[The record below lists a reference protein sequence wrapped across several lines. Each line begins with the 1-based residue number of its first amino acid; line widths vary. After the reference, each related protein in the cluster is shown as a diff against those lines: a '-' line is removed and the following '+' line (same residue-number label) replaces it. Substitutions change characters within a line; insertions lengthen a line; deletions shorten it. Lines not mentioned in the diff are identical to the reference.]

1 MGKYMSKRIIQA
13 IGVVFCISLITFF
26 VLNIVP
32 GNPVRIMLGEYA
44 NEETIARV
52 TAQMGLDKPIPIQ
65 YFNWLK
71 NMLMGDFGVSY
82 FQNKPV
88 IDILTTSFTVTAKLA
103 GIAYVLAI
111 CLGVVVGVVAAV
123 NRGKWLDSLLMTV
136 SVFGISA
143 PSFWIA
149 IILQIVISLKLD
161 LLPLSGVDS
170 FASFILPGIALGT
183 RYAASVARITR
194 TSMLEVL
201 SQDYI
206 RTAQAKG
213 LKKWAVIIKHAFR
226 NALIPVITIAGADL
240 GSILTGSVLIESVFS
255 IPGIGKMLVDS
266 INTRDLPI
274 VQGGVMYIAVI
285 CVVMYLVV
293 DILYTVVDPRIHL
306 GKESDA

>member
-1 MGKYMSKRIIQA
+1 MGKYLGKRVLQA
-13 IGVVFCISLITFF
+13 IGVIFCISLITFF

-44 NEETIARV
+44 TEETIARV
-52 TAQMGLDKPIPIQ
+52 TTEMGLDKPIVVQ
-65 YFNWLK
+65 YVNWLK
-71 NMLMGDFGVSY
+71 NMLTGNFGTSY
-82 FQNKPV
+82 FQKKPV
-88 IDILTTSFTVTAKLA
+88 IDILTKSFLVTAKLA
-103 GIAYVLAI
+103 GFAYILAI
-111 CLGVVVGVVAAV
+111 VLGVVIGVVAAV
-123 NRGKWLDSLLMTV
+123 NRGKWVDSLLMTI
-136 SVFGISA
+136 SVLGISA

-149 IILQIVISLKLD
+149 IILQIIIALQLK
-161 LLPLSGVDS
+161 LLPLSGIEGFS
-170 FASFILPGIALGT
+170 SFILPGIALGT

-206 RTAQAKG
+206 RTAHAKG

-226 NALIPVITIAGADL
+226 NALIPVITIAGTEL

-285 CVVMYLVV
+285 CVIMYLVV
-293 DILYTVVDPRIHL
+293 DILYTVVDPRIQL
-306 GKESDA
+306 GKES

>member
-1 MGKYMSKRIIQA
+1 MGNYLLKRILQA

-32 GNPVRIMLGEYA
+32 GNPVEIMLGEFA
-44 NEETIARV
+44 DKATIARV
-52 TAQMGLDKPIPIQ
+52 THEIGLDQPIYIQ
-65 YFNWLK
+65 YINWLK
-71 NMLMGDFGVSY
+71 NMLTGDFGTSY

-88 IDILTTSFTVTAKLA
+88 IDILTSSFAVTAKLA
-103 GIAYVLAI
+103 GIAYVLAVV
-111 CLGVVVGVVAAV
+111 LGVFVGVVAAV
-123 NRGKWLDSLLMTV
+123 NRGRWLDSLLMTI

-143 PSFWIA
+143 PAFWIA
-149 IILQIVISLKLD
+149 IILQIVICLQLN
-161 LLPLSGVDS
+161 LLPLSGINS

-183 RYAASVARITR
+183 RYAASIARITR

-213 LKKWAVIIKHAFR
+213 LKQRAVIIKHALR
-226 NALIPVITIAGADL
+226 NALIPIITIAGTDL
-240 GSILTGSVLIESVFS
+240 GNILTGSVLVESVFS

-293 DILYTVVDPRIHL
+293 DILYTVVDPRIRL
-306 GKESDA
+306 GKETS

>member
-1 MGKYMSKRIIQA
+1 MGSYLVKRVLQA

-32 GNPVRIMLGEYA
+32 GNPVRIMLGEFA
-44 NEETIARV
+44 TEETIARV
-52 TAQMGLDKPIPIQ
+52 TTEMGLDKPIVIQ
-65 YFNWLK
+65 YINWLK
-71 NMLMGDFGVSY
+71 NMLMGDFGTSY
-82 FQNKPV
+82 FQKKPV
-88 IDILTTSFTVTAKLA
+88 IDILTSSFLVTARLA
-103 GIAYVLAI
+103 GFAYLLAI
-111 CLGVVVGVVAAV
+111 VLGVCIGVIAAV
-123 NRGKWLDSLLMTV
+123 NRGKWLDSLLMTI

-149 IILQIVISLKLD
+149 LILQITIALQLK
-161 LLPLSGVDS
+161 LLPLSGIDS
-170 FASFILPGIALGT
+170 FYSYILPGLALGT

-206 RTAQAKG
+206 RTAYAKG

-226 NALIPVITIAGADL
+226 NALIPVITIAGTEL
-240 GSILTGSVLIESVFS
+240 GSILTGSVLVESIFS
-255 IPGIGKMLVDS
+255 IPGIGKMLVDA
-266 INTRDLPI
+266 INVRDLPI

-285 CVVMYLVV
+285 CVIMYLVV
-293 DILYTVVDPRIHL
+293 DILYTIVDPRIHL

>member
-1 MGKYMSKRIIQA
+1 MGNYLLKRILQA

-32 GNPVRIMLGEYA
+32 GNPVEIMLGEFA
-44 NEETIARV
+44 DKATIAHV
-52 TAQMGLDKPIPIQ
+52 THEMGLDQPIYIQ
-65 YFNWLK
+65 YINWLK
-71 NMLMGDFGVSY
+71 NMLTGDFGTSY

-88 IDILTTSFTVTAKLA
+88 IDILTSSFAVTAKLA
-103 GIAYVLAI
+103 GIAYVLAVV
-111 CLGVVVGVVAAV
+111 LGVFVGVVAAV
-123 NRGKWLDSLLMTV
+123 NRGRWLDSLLMTI

-143 PSFWIA
+143 PAFWIA
-149 IILQIVISLKLD
+149 IILQIVICLQLN
-161 LLPLSGVDS
+161 LLPLSGINS

-183 RYAASVARITR
+183 RYAASIARITR

-213 LKKWAVIIKHAFR
+213 LKQRAVIIKHALR
-226 NALIPVITIAGADL
+226 NALIPIITIAGTDL
-240 GSILTGSVLIESVFS
+240 GNILTGSVLVESVFS

-293 DILYTVVDPRIHL
+293 DILYTVVDPRIRL
-306 GKESDA
+306 GKETS

>member
-1 MGKYMSKRIIQA
+1 MGSYLVKRVLQA
-13 IGVVFCISLITFF
+13 IGVILCISIITFF

-32 GNPVRIMLGEYA
+32 GNPVRIMLGEFA
-44 NEETIARV
+44 DEATIARV
-52 TAQMGLDKPIPIQ
+52 TAEMGLDQPIIVQ

-88 IDILTTSFTVTAKLA
+88 LDILVTSFLITAKLA
-103 GIAYVLAI
+103 GIAYLLSIV
-111 CLGVVVGVVAAV
+111 LGVVVGVVAAV
-123 NRGKWLDSLLMTV
+123 NRGKWIDSFLMTL

-149 IILQIVISLKLD
+149 IILQIFICLKLN
-161 LLPLSGVDS
+161 LLPLSGISSVS
-170 FASFILPGIALGT
+170 SFILPGIALGT

-226 NALIPVITIAGADL
+226 NALIPVITIAGSEL
-240 GSILTGSVLIESVFS
+240 GSILTGSVLIESIFQ

-285 CVVMYLVV
+285 CVIMYLVV
-293 DILYTVVDPRIHL
+293 DILYTFVDPRITL
-306 GKESDA
+306 GKESES

>member
-1 MGKYMSKRIIQA
+1 MGNYLLKRILQA

-32 GNPVRIMLGEYA
+32 GNPVEIMLGEFA
-44 NEETIARV
+44 DKATIARV
-52 TAQMGLDKPIPIQ
+52 THEMGLDQPIYIQ
-65 YFNWLK
+65 YINWLK
-71 NMLMGDFGVSY
+71 NMLTGEFGTSY

-88 IDILTTSFTVTAKLA
+88 IDILTSSFAVTAKLA
-103 GIAYVLAI
+103 GIAYVLAVV
-111 CLGVVVGVVAAV
+111 LGVFVGVVAAV
-123 NRGKWLDSLLMTV
+123 NRGRWLDSLLMTI

-143 PSFWIA
+143 PAFWIA
-149 IILQIVISLKLD
+149 IILQIVICLQLN
-161 LLPLSGVDS
+161 LLPLSGINR

-183 RYAASVARITR
+183 RYAASIARITR

-213 LKKWAVIIKHAFR
+213 LKQRAVIIKHALR
-226 NALIPVITIAGADL
+226 NALIPIITIAGTDL
-240 GSILTGSVLIESVFS
+240 GNILTGSVLVESVFS

-293 DILYTVVDPRIHL
+293 DILYTVVDPRIRL
-306 GKESDA
+306 GKETS

>member
-1 MGKYMSKRIIQA
+1 MGNYLLKRILQA

-32 GNPVRIMLGEYA
+32 GNPVEIMLGEFA
-44 NEETIARV
+44 DKATIARV
-52 TAQMGLDKPIPIQ
+52 THEMGLDQPIYIQ
-65 YFNWLK
+65 YINWLK
-71 NMLMGDFGVSY
+71 NMLTGDFGTSY

-88 IDILTTSFTVTAKLA
+88 IDILTSSFAVTAKLA
-103 GIAYVLAI
+103 GIAYVLAVV
-111 CLGVVVGVVAAV
+111 LGVFVGVVAAV
-123 NRGKWLDSLLMTV
+123 NRGRWLDSLLMTI

-143 PSFWIA
+143 PAFWIA
-149 IILQIVISLKLD
+149 IIIQIVICLQLN
-161 LLPLSGVDS
+161 LLPLSGINS

-183 RYAASVARITR
+183 RYAASIARITR

-213 LKKWAVIIKHAFR
+213 LKQRAVVIKHALR
-226 NALIPVITIAGADL
+226 NALIPIITIAGTDL
-240 GSILTGSVLIESVFS
+240 GNILTGSVLVESVFS

-293 DILYTVVDPRIHL
+293 DILYTVVDPRIRL
-306 GKESDA
+306 GKETS

>member
-1 MGKYMSKRIIQA
+1 MGKYLSKRIIQA

-103 GIAYVLAI
+103 GVAYVLAI

-123 NRGKWLDSLLMTV
+123 NRGKWLDSFLMTV